1 MSVND
6 YALTTRA
13 RVQEYRVANGETL
26 DSTPEINTQID
37 NLINSVSSRFES
49 HCDRNFVSRAY
60 TEYLDG
66 KGSSVIYPK
75 QYPITDVESIHSDS
89 GWKWLVKDLINSD
102 NYRIVDENSIVL
114 KSGMTFSDAV
124 QNIKLVY
131 TAGYNEIPYDLEG
144 ACINEVLRML
154 MKFEEIGVIEKRSN
168 DYLVKYVSAPFMEDT
183 LLVLNRYK
191 RKEAY

>member
-49 HCDRNFVSRAY
+49 HCDRHFVSRAY

-75 QYPITDVESIHSDS
+75 QYPITAVESTHSDS
-89 GWKWLVKDLINSD
+89 GCKWLVKDLINSD
-102 NYRIVDENSIVL
+102 NYRVVDENSIVL
-114 KSGMTFSDAV
+114 KSGMMFPDAV

-131 TAGYNEIPYDLEG
+131 TAGYTDIPYDLEN
-144 ACINEVLRML
+144 ACINEVLRTL
-154 MKFEEIGVIEKRSN
+154 NTFEEIGVSEKRSN
-168 DYLVKYVSAPFMEDT
+168 DFLIKYITNSFLDETAT
-183 LLVLNRYK
+183 VLNRYR
-191 RKEAY
+191 RKQVY